1 MPDPRPPIDPL
12 FIAFQSA
19 LAGRYSIDRELGRG
33 GMGVVYLAR
42 EVQLDRFVAIK
53 LLPPELSAR
62 PELRE
67 RFLREAQLAA
77 KLSHPNIIPIHSVE
91 QTDEFVYFVMAYV
104 DGETLA
110 QRVQSRGPLSTS
122 DGIRLLR
129 EVAWALGYAHGQGLV
144 HRDVK
149 PDNILIESATGRALV
164 ADFGIAAITGQ
175 VSSDGVSGT
184 PEFMSP
190 EQALGQDIDARS
202 DLYSLGATAYYALS
216 GRLLFDGT
224 SAAQTLARQVTATA
238 PSLTAAGSHVPRKLA
253 QLIDRCL
260 AKDPASRPSS
270 AQSLADELGLAIE
283 KRRELPAAL
292 RAFVKRNG
300 RMDGG
305 GTLLSLMGALVTSV
319 AVAAVSGPAAG
330 VITLAAGAALI
341 PVAFGIVAARRLLNL
356 GFTQDDLRPAFRAEQ
371 ESSREERSVQTGS
384 RFSWRSIVE
393 GTFKRS
399 AHISASTAVLLV
411 PIALL
416 SNSTQHFSLI
426 GSVLVAALSIAAFST
441 LGYLIL
447 MQLRRDVDIEF
458 WTTVWTGRF
467 GNAAFS
473 AARKLRGAKPMAPAM
488 THRATELS
496 LGIAAE
502 GLFESLPKAERE
514 ALGDVPGLLQRL
526 QRDANTLRTRLNA
539 LQDALTQAGG
549 QAQTEDYAPV
559 RDERDDVQTRLRET
573 VGALETTRLGLL
585 RLHAGSMTLEGL
597 TTHVGM
603 AVEMTSHL
611 DRMFAAQKE
620 VNELLRVP
628 KSFGNTVELTPV

>member
-1 MPDPRPPIDPL
+1 MTDARQLTDPL
-12 FIAFQSA
+12 FLAFQAA

-42 EVQLDRFVAIK
+42 EVQLDRYVAIK
-53 LLPPELSAR
+53 LLPPELSVR
-62 PELRE
+62 PTLRD

-91 QTDEFVYFVMAYV
+91 QTEEFVYFVMAFV

-122 DGIRLLR
+122 DGIRVLR

-149 PDNILIESATGRALV
+149 PENILIEAATGRALV
-164 ADFGIAAITGQ
+164 ADFGIAAITGE
-175 VSSDGVSGT
+175 VSSDGISGT

-190 EQALGQDIDARS
+190 EQALGEDIDGRS
-202 DLYSLGATAYYALS
+202 DIYSLGATAFYALS
-216 GRLLFDGT
+216 GRLPFDGN
-224 SAAQTLARQVTATA
+224 SAAQTLARQVTSAA
-238 PSLTAAGSHVPRKLA
+238 PSLTVAGTHVPRKLA

-260 AKDPASRPSS
+260 EKDPANRPST

-292 RAFVKRNG
+292 RAFVKRSG
-300 RMDGG
+300 RTDGG
-305 GTLLSLMGALVTSV
+305 GTLVSLIGALVTSV
-319 AVAAVSGPAAG
+319 AASAVGGPAVGVVVLAASAAVLP
-330 VITLAAGAALI
+330 I
-341 PVAFGIVAARRLLNL
+341 AFGIVAARRLLNL

-371 ESSREERSVQTGS
+371 ESSREERSVHV
-384 RFSWRSIVE
+384 RSGLSFRSLVE
-393 GTFKRS
+393 GMCKRV
-399 AHISASTAVLLV
+399 ARVSASSAAVLV
-411 PIALL
+411 PMALF
-416 SNSTQHFSLI
+416 SSSQHFPLISSVIVASLC
-426 GSVLVAALSIAAFST
+426 VAAFST
-441 LGYLIL
+441 FFYLVL

-458 WTTVWTGRF
+458 WTAVWTGRF
-467 GNAAFS
+467 GNIAFS

-488 THRATELS
+488 THRATEMS

-502 GLFESLPKAERE
+502 GLFESLPKAARD
-514 ALGDVPGLLQRL
+514 ALGDVPQLLQRL
-526 QRDANTLRTRLNA
+526 QRDANSLRTRHNA
-539 LQDALTQAGG
+539 LQDALLQAGAHANG
-549 QAQTEDYAPV
+549 DEYAPI
-559 RDERDDVQTRLRET
+559 REERDDVQLRLRET

-597 TTHVGM
+597 TTHVDM
-603 AVEMTSHL
+603 AVDMASHL

-620 VNELLRVP
+620 VNELLRLP
-628 KSFGNTVELTPV
+628 KSFGKTLELTPV